1 MSLKG
6 VNQIATG
13 RVPQLTGSIV
23 APSDKFIS
31 VFIKAAVRQRE
42 DMAFQLLNQ
51 LKLLLSFFFDFLYQF
66 LVSQKVLLMMVLI
79 CGRLDYVMR
88 GYSTMISLINSSMSV
103 SLDRFSKSMH
113 LDSTSPLLRVY

>member
-13 RVPQLTGSIV
+13 RVPQLTGPII

-51 LKLLLSFFFDFLYQF
+51 FKLLLSFFFDFLYQF